1 MTKSFRYAPALLLLA
16 GVAIASPACAAQ
28 VYGQTYPRGGVYG
41 GYRDFD
47 RRAYDNGYREG
58 LEEGRN
64 DARHNRG
71 FSPQRHDEYRDADDG
86 YRRGDGDRDFY
97 RRSYRRGFEAGYNQA
112 YSRDA
117 RDSRGAYPPY
127 Q

>member
-47 RRAYDNGYREG
+47 RRAYDNGPSPARSAITSSTLG
-58 LEEGRN
+58 LCVTKP
-64 DARHNRG
+64 A
-71 FSPQRHDEYRDADDG
+71 S
-86 YRRGDGDRDFY
+86 
-97 RRSYRRGFEAGYNQA
+97 RSLIA
-112 YSRDA
+112 
-117 RDSRGAYPPY
+117 
-127 Q
+127 